1 MTQTLTPMGSVHT
14 ETIRAD
20 QPPSTEPN
28 PSSSP
33 TERTA
38 VGGGK
43 SPGILASTAHAL
55 RRKIKTSRASDRPSY
70 MASGRGFL
78 YADDMQMVASRKK
91 SRPGSSKSTQH
102 PLGQNLEPE
111 HDDTGVDDASD
122 ADSVRSA
129 SDILDADDG
138 TKETCEVLRAVSKRR
153 HRSASPPAPPLP
165 GTNRAEY
172 PRHLAVEGNEGLR
185 ARSRVEFY
193 SRRP

>member
-1 MTQTLTPMGSVHT
+1 MGSVNT

-20 QPPSTEPN
+20 QPSTEQN

-33 TERTA
+33 TERA
-38 VGGGK
+38 SAGLGK

-55 RRKIKTSRASDRPSY
+55 RRKIKTSRGSDRAPY
-70 MASGRGFL
+70 LASGRGSLF
-78 YADDMQMVASRKK
+78 ADDMQMVASRKK
-91 SRPGSSKSTQH
+91 SQPGSSKSTRH
-102 PLGQNLEPE
+102 PLGQHLETE
-111 HDDTGVDDASD
+111 QDDTGGDEASD

-138 TKETCEVLRAVSKRR
+138 TKETCEDLPAVPKRR

-165 GTNRAEY
+165 GTNRTEDS
-172 PRHLAVEGNEGLR
+172 RQLTVEGNEGLR

-193 SRRP
+193 CRRP